1 MNEPLTIGVLG
12 GMGPEATNR
21 LCALI
26 TALTP
31 ARRDQ
36 DHVPVITYNNP
47 RIPDRVRGVYGGGE
61 SPVTELVRTAR
72 VLEDAGADVIVMPC
86 NLAHFFLGDI
96 RRAVRAHVLDL
107 IEETVGFVVARHPL
121 CRGAGLLASTPTL
134 RCRLY
139 DEPFR
144 RHGVEVIAPG
154 DEEQEG
160 KVMRAIYGP
169 EGIKSGRKEG
179 PRALLRDAAQSLA
192 AAGACVII
200 AGCTEVPLVLS
211 QADVGA
217 PVVDPLE
224 VIAGVAVRL
233 ALSGRMP
240 CGAGGVGGGEVRE
253 VKSAAGDGGGG

>member
-26 TALTP
+26 TASTP
-31 ARRDQ
+31 ARGDQ

-61 SPVTELVRTAR
+61 SPVPELARTAR

-86 NLAHFFLGDI
+86 NLAHFFIEDI
-96 RRAVRAHVLDL
+96 RRAVRVPLLDMV
-107 IEETVGFVVARHPL
+107 EETVRFVVERHPL
-121 CRGAGLLASTPTL
+121 RRVVGLLASSPTI

-144 RHGVEVIAPG
+144 KHGVEVVAPN
-154 DEEQEG
+154 DEEQES
-160 KVMRAIYGP
+160 KVMAAIYGP
-169 EGIKSGRKEG
+169 EGIKSGRKDV
-179 PRALLRDAAQSLA
+179 PRALLMDAARSLA
-192 AAGACVII
+192 AEGACVII

-211 QADVGA
+211 RSDVSV

-224 VIAGVAVRL
+224 VVAGVAVRL
-233 ALSGRMP
+233 ALSGTRP
-240 CGAGGVGGGEVRE
+240 CE
-253 VKSAAGDGGGG
+253 VKSTSGGDGVG